1 MRRRLVLKQI
11 SLSIDG
17 KIIDCVIGT
26 SLLKAAETNGIKIP
40 RLCDHSELKPVGAC
54 RLCLVEDQKTGR
66 IMASCVTPAA
76 QDMVVLTES
85 DRVKNHRRNI
95 VRLMMAEHPES
106 CLVCNKGN
114 RCRLRQVAA
123 ELGIGET
130 HLYAMPNVS
139 PFEQANPFIVR
150 DLSKCI
156 LCGKC
161 IRADHEL
168 VVVGAIDYNH
178 RGFKCRPATV
188 HELPLE
194 NSSCTFCGTCVSIC
208 PTGALSPNA
217 PGGDRPFVG
226 TPEREIHSICGFCGV
241 GCSLEMGT
249 AGDRIVEV
257 NPSHLPGTINKST
270 LCVRGH
276 FAHDFLNAAE
286 RLTHPAIVKNGQPAS
301 AQWEEALELIASR
314 ILEIKKAEGPQSVAF
329 WGSSKCTNEENY
341 LFQKIARVFI
351 GTNNVD
357 NIGNF
362 FGQSLV
368 RRMDEQTGG
377 KCRINRLEDLDKA
390 EVILVLGADP
400 TQSTPVVGYYL
411 KRAARQGVPL
421 VVVDPRETE
430 LVHYAALWL
439 RIKPQTDLE
448 LINGLAGLLYASKGY
463 DPAFI
468 DRHTSGFNTLGAS
481 LGLLDLETICRITQL
496 DIRALEKT
504 VELLRGKKPAI
515 IVGNGIL
522 QQKYGIHSSAAIM
535 NLLLMS
541 GGLGVAGAGIYILA
555 RENNQTGAMDMGSA
569 PDLLPG
575 RQPLADE
582 RVRRAW
588 EQRWNTILPSNPGRT
603 IASMIE
609 AAEKGILK
617 ALYIMGEN
625 PLRSLPQPHRVKT
638 ALQQLDFLVVQD
650 ILNTETTHI
659 ADVILPG
666 AAFSEKRGS
675 FTNLEGRIQSF
686 LEVVSPQGGGRADWE
701 ILDQLAVKLG
711 KQEGYGSLEKIRT
724 EIREFVPMYKDLQ
737 DCGQGWI
744 TETHPKA
751 VAADTAAV
759 GSLISFSALKS
770 TDEQPPDR
778 DYPFNAIL
786 GALRFHLGSGT
797 RSIHSQRLIRFGLKG
812 GIEISPEDGGV
823 LGLQNGDTVAVVS
836 KYGGIEREIRIEDG
850 VGRGQIYIPLA
861 VNGNDA
867 MNLIGLSDL
876 TEPESSG
883 LKMCRVKL
891 TKV

>member
-1 MRRRLVLKQI
+1 LKQI

-17 KIIDCVIGT
+17 KIVDCTVGT

-40 RLCDHSELKPVGAC
+40 RLCDHPELKPVGAC

-76 QDMVVLTES
+76 QDMVVRTDSE
-85 DRVKNHRRNI
+85 RIKKHRRNI
-95 VRLMMAEHPES
+95 VRLMIAEHPES

-130 HLYAMPNVS
+130 HLYAMPNAS

-161 IRADHEL
+161 IRVDHEL

-178 RGFKCRPATV
+178 RGFKSRPATV
-188 HELPLE
+188 HEMSLE
-194 NSSCTFCGTCVSIC
+194 ESSCTFCGTCVSIC
-208 PTGALSPNA
+208 PTGALSPNTPA
-217 PGGDRPFVG
+217 GDRSFVG
-226 TPEREIHSICGFCGV
+226 TPEREIHSICSFCGV
-241 GCSLEMGT
+241 GCSLVMGI
-249 AGDRIVEV
+249 AGNQIVEV
-257 NPSHLPGTINKST
+257 NPSHLPETVNKST

-276 FAHDFLNAAE
+276 FAHDFLNTPN
-286 RLTHPAIVKNGQPAS
+286 RLTHPGIIKEGQLTPV
-301 AQWEEALELIASR
+301 QWDEALELIAGR
-314 ILEIKKAEGPQSVAF
+314 FLEIKKAEGPQSVAF
-329 WGSSKCTNEENY
+329 LGSSKCTNEENY
-341 LFQKIARVFI
+341 LFQKIARVFM

-368 RRMDEQTGG
+368 RQIDEKTLG
-377 KCRINRLEDLDKA
+377 KCRVNKLDALAKA
-390 EVILVLGADP
+390 EVILILGADP
-400 TQSTPVVGYYL
+400 THSAPVAGYYL

-421 VVVDPRETE
+421 IVVDPRETE
-430 LVHYAALWL
+430 LVNYASVWL

-448 LINGLAGLLYASKGY
+448 LINGLATLLYAQKGY
-463 DPAFI
+463 DHAFI
-468 DRHTSGFNTLGAS
+468 DRYTSGFNTLRSS
-481 LGLLDLETICRITQL
+481 LSLLDLERICRITEL
-496 DIRALEKT
+496 DISTLKKT
-504 VELLRGKKPAI
+504 VELLRGKKTAI

-522 QQKYGIHSSAAIM
+522 QQKYGIHSSAATM

-541 GGLGVAGAGIYILA
+541 GGLGVTGAGIYILA
-555 RENNQTGAMDMGSA
+555 KENNQTGAMDMGTA

-575 RQPLADE
+575 RQPLKDD
-582 RVRRAW
+582 RVRHEW
-588 EQRWNTILPSNPGRT
+588 EQRWNTKLPSNPGLT
-603 IASMIE
+603 IAAMIE

-625 PLRSLPQPHRVKT
+625 PLRSLPQPHRVKA

-675 FTNLEGRIQSF
+675 FTNLEGKIQSF
-686 LEVVSPQGGGRADWE
+686 LEVVSPPGGARPDWE

-711 KQEGYGSLEKIRT
+711 KHESYGSLEKIRT
-724 EIREFVPMYKDLQ
+724 EIRKHVPMYTDLQ
-737 DCGQGWI
+737 DYGQGWI
-744 TETHPKA
+744 TETQPKA
-751 VAADTAAV
+751 VAAGTAAA
-759 GSLISFSALKS
+759 GRLISFSAVAS
-770 TDEQPPDR
+770 TDDQQPDK
-778 DYPFNAIL
+778 DYPFTAIL
-786 GALRFHLGSGT
+786 KTLRFHLGSGT
-797 RSIHSQRLIRFGLKG
+797 RSTHSQRMINFGLKG
-812 GIEISPEDGGV
+812 EIEISPEDGAA
-823 LGLQNGDTVAVVS
+823 LGLQNGDTVAIVS
-836 KYGGIEREIRIEDG
+836 KFGGIEREVRMEAG

-867 MNLIGLSDL
+867 MNLIGLSNL
-876 TEPESSG
+876 TAPESSG
-883 LKMCRVKL
+883 LKMCRVRL
-891 TKV
+891 AKV

>member
-1 MRRRLVLKQI
+1 MKQI

-17 KIIDCVIGT
+17 KIVDCSAGT
-26 SLLKAAETNGIKIP
+26 SLLKAAEANGIKIP
-40 RLCDHSELKPVGAC
+40 RLCDHPELKPVGAC
-54 RLCLVEDQKTGR
+54 RLCIVEDQKTGR

-76 QDMVVLTES
+76 QDMAVLTDS
-85 DRVKNHRRNI
+85 DRIKNHRRNI

-130 HLYAMPNVS
+130 RLYAMPNAS
-139 PFEQANPFIVR
+139 PFEQANPFIIR

-178 RGFKCRPATV
+178 RGFKSRPATV

-208 PTGALSPNA
+208 PTGALSPHA
-217 PGGDRPFVG
+217 PAGDRPFVG
-226 TPEREIHSICGFCGV
+226 TPEREIQSICGFCGV
-241 GCSLEMGT
+241 GCALAMGT

-257 NPSHLPGTINKST
+257 NPSQLPGTVNKST

-286 RLTHPAIVKNGQPAS
+286 RLTHPAIVKDGQPVS
-301 AQWEEALELIASR
+301 AAWEEALKLIASR
-314 ILEIKKAEGPQSVAF
+314 FLEIKKAEGPQSVAF

-341 LFQKIARVFI
+341 LFQKMARVFLE
-351 GTNNVD
+351 TNHVD

-368 RRMDEQTGG
+368 RRMDEQAGG
-377 KCRINRLEDLDKA
+377 KCRINRLQDLDKA
-390 EVILVLGADP
+390 QVILVLGANP
-400 TQSTPVVGYYL
+400 THSTPVVAYYL
-411 KRAARQGVPL
+411 KRAARQGIPL
-421 VVVDPRETE
+421 VVVEPRETE

-448 LINGLAGLLYASKGY
+448 LINGLAGLLHPKMGDA
-463 DPAFI
+463 PALI
-468 DRHTSGFNTLGAS
+468 DQQTPGFNALGAS
-481 LGLLDLETICRITQL
+481 SGSLELERIGRITGL
-496 DIRALEKT
+496 DVRTLEKT
-504 VELLRGKKPAI
+504 IELLRGKKPAI
-515 IVGNGIL
+515 VVGNGIL
-522 QQKYGIHSSAAIM
+522 QQKYGIHSSAAVM
-535 NLLLMS
+535 NLLLIG
-541 GGLGVAGAGIYILA
+541 GGLGVTGAGIYMLA
-555 RENNQTGAMDMGSA
+555 GENNQIGAMDMGSA
-569 PDLLPG
+569 PDLFPG
-575 RQPLADE
+575 REPLADDG
-582 RVRRAW
+582 VRRAW
-588 EQRWNTILPSNPGRT
+588 EQRWNTKLPSNPGFT
-603 IASMIE
+603 VAGMIE

-625 PLRSLPQPHRVKT
+625 PLRSLPQPQRVKE
-638 ALQQLDFLVVQD
+638 ALQKLDFLVVQD
-650 ILNTETTHI
+650 ILNTETTQI

-666 AAFSEKRGS
+666 AAFSEKKGS

-686 LEVVSPQGGGRADWE
+686 SEVVSPPGDARPDWE
-701 ILDQLAVKLG
+701 ILDQLAVRLG
-711 KQEGYGSLEKIRT
+711 KHNAYGSLEKIRT

-744 TETHPKA
+744 TETHPSA
-751 VAADTAAV
+751 GVADTAAAD
-759 GSLISFSALKS
+759 SLISFSAAES
-770 TDEQPPDR
+770 ADQSPDK
-778 DYPFNAIL
+778 DYPFEALL

-797 RSIHSQRLIRFGLKG
+797 RSTHSQRMISFGIKG
-812 GIEISPEDGGV
+812 EIGISPEDGV
-823 LGLQNGDTVAVVS
+823 ALGLQNGDRVAIAS
-836 KYGGIEREIRIEDG
+836 KYGGIEREIRMEEG
-850 VGRGQIYIPLA
+850 LGRGQVYIPLA

-876 TEPESSG
+876 TEPGSSG
-883 LKMCRVKL
+883 LKMCRVRL
-891 TKV
+891 SKV